1 MRKLL
6 SFLLGI
12 GLGAVAG
19 VLLVTLFSPVSG
31 REVRENL
38 KDHYQ
43 NALDEARK
51 ASAAK
56 RAELETE
63 LERMKDNA

>member
-1 MRKLL
+1 
-6 SFLLGI
+6 
-12 GLGAVAG
+12 
-19 VLLVTLFSPVSG
+19 
-31 REVRENL
+31 VRENL

>member
-1 MRKLL
+1 MRRLA
-6 SFLLGI
+6 SFLFGI
-12 GLGAVAG
+12 GLGAVAA

-38 KDHYQ
+38 KAHYQ

-56 RAELETE
+56 RSELEAELQ
-63 LERMKDNA
+63 RMKDEA

>member
-1 MRKLL
+1 MHKLT
-6 SFLLGI
+6 SFLFGI
-12 GLGAVAG
+12 GLGAIAA

-31 REVRENL
+31 REVRDNL
-38 KDHYQ
+38 KAHYQ

-56 RAELETE
+56 RGELEAELQ
-63 LERMKDNA
+63 RMKDEN